1 MVPPD
6 CRRPPGAG
14 QNADMSLRPV
24 ACVAA
29 VLGAALLLGACSGRQ
44 ESLPRPSRAYC
55 EAAYRYEDKIQKK
68 PRPSIDAQITM
79 VEKIAA
85 NAPDDIHA
93 DAQVFL
99 DAMRRVR
106 TDRSVVDNQKVKD
119 AVTNV
124 NRRTS
129 EGCGFFEQDRNTG
142 I

>member
-1 MVPPD
+1 MRLGPLGCLATVI
-6 CRRPPGAG
+6 G
-14 QNADMSLRPV
+14 
-24 ACVAA
+24 A
-29 VLGAALLLGACSGRQ
+29 VLALGACSGRA

-55 EAAYRYEDKIQKK
+55 EAAFRYEDKIQKK
-68 PRPSIDAQITM
+68 PQPSIDAQITM

-85 NAPDDIHA
+85 TAPKDIHA

-99 DAMRRVR
+99 DAMRRVK
-106 TDRSVVDNQKVKD
+106 TDKSVIDNPKVKD

-129 EGCGFFEQDRNTG
+129 AGCGFFEQDGSNG